1 VFVSNMVPYSTG
13 GLSSSGRVKDILCL
27 VVSTQLIGQPYCCG
41 APLCSREKFKKPC
54 ELRCLVHGDLRWPCL
69 LSFTH
74 HFNTAGLNVQQE
86 V

>member
-1 VFVSNMVPYSTG
+1 MFVSNTVAYNTG
-13 GLSSSGRVKDILCL
+13 GLCSSGRVKDILCS
-27 VVSTQLIGQPYCCG
+27 VESIQLIGQPYCCG
-41 APLCSREKFKKPC
+41 APLCSPEKFKKPC
-54 ELRCLVHGDLRWPCL
+54 ELRYLALSDLRWPCL